1 VAVEVAAG
9 GVGVLGG
16 AGVGV
21 PGEELGVAE
30 RDAGVESC
38 EARAESRREE
48 RAPLLRRRPNLVGSM
63 LVAGAAFWAESRPIA
78 DTRDRT

>member
-1 VAVEVAAG
+1 
-9 GVGVLGG
+9 
-16 AGVGV
+16 V

-30 RDAGVESC
+30 RDAGVENC

-78 DTRDRT
+78 DNARPNIAVLLDRLRPLSVSRG